1 MKKAQGGFTL
11 IELVVVMVILG
22 ILAAVALP
30 KFVDMG
36 TQARVAKMNGAMG
49 AVKSASALV
58 HAKYL
63 AQGSTGTV
71 PIEGNTTGLTL
82 VNGYPAAADIASAAG
97 LDSNFTV
104 SNASGVAT
112 IKESNSTT
120 TTCLFT
126 YTEATTTAPALVG
139 TLGSC

>member
-82 VNGYPAAADIASAAG
+82 VNVGKLLITIDRKLIAFSYR
-97 LDSNFTV
+97 
-104 SNASGVAT
+104 
-112 IKESNSTT
+112 E
-120 TTCLFT
+120 
-126 YTEATTTAPALVG
+126 
-139 TLGSC
+139 